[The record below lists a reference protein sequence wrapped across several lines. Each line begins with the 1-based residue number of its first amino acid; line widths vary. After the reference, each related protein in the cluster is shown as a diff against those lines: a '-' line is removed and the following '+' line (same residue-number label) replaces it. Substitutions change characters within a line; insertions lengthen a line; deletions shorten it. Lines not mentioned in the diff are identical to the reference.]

1 LKNNPFPNLR
11 AIFIPCPLKFTVV
24 VLVGLKKTFVNLP
37 SSFDF
42 LRTPDVPTTRFFVEY
57 SIYSRIHN
65 QLLNRIEEF
74 WKRVYILG
82 MNKYMPSR
90 YAKKD
95 WQMQQEHNLMYV
107 AVTRSMGELV
117 YIDVP
122 PEALHN

>member
-1 LKNNPFPNLR
+1 
-11 AIFIPCPLKFTVV
+11 LKFTVV

-82 MNKYMPSR
+82 KRVYILGMNKYMPSR

-117 YIDVP
+117 YIDVQ
-122 PEALHN
+122 